1 MYKTNFPSGKRF
13 KTKINHSIDF
23 QVQIML
29 REVLIVPTTQLP
41 LKIGGG
47 LTLPFSFLLL
57 NRIWVGGNK
66 VKRLK
71 DREIIYQLPSQANQ
85 THLGEN

>member
-23 QVQIML
+23 RVQITL
-29 REVLIVPTTQLP
+29 REVLIVPTQLP

-71 DREIIYQLPSQANQ
+71 GREIIYQPPSQVNQ